1 MYTTFLLP
9 FLADL
14 RLSLSAVTHYLIGPN
29 PRSES
34 KRRDA
39 LPDDFDFEDS
49 KVNACRDALEPVPNE
64 DLDRA
69 EPVCKV
75 WKEETGISMWEVV
88 KRVDLMVKDN
98 ISPARVK
105 VEPGKWPEA
114 YGDAAKEAKEARE
127 ATGNPAP
134 YSLESYAALNCLR
147 CFM

>member
-14 RLSLSAVTHYLIGPN
+14 ELSLSAVTNYLIGPS

-39 LPDDFDFEDS
+39 LPDDFDFEDL
-49 KVNACRDALEPVPNE
+49 KVNACREALESVSFE

-75 WKEETGISMWEVV
+75 WKEETGISLWEVV
-88 KRVDLMVKDN
+88 KRVDEMVKDN
-98 ISPARVK
+98 ISATRIKIEGGKAPEEYGEAAR
-105 VEPGKWPEA
+105 
-114 YGDAAKEAKEARE
+114 EAKE

-134 YSLESYAALNCLR
+134 YSLESYAALNCLL